1 MGNCVSEQDKELY
14 KDGKLTDEEKIARI
28 RKSIS
33 GTTQSSYKSTN
44 ESSINEND
52 EENNLKPIAK
62 KKKSGLKKLDRDGN

>member
-62 KKKSGLKKLDRDGN
+62 KKKSGLKKLDKDGN